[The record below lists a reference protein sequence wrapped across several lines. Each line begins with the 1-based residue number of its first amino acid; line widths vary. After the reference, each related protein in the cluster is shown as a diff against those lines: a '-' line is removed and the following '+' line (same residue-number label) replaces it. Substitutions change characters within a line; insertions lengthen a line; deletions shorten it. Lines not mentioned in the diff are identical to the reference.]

1 MKKKFFIS
9 SKWLDQFER
18 NFRKRRNLILNV
30 SKKRYFTI
38 SHHNIDFWK
47 KDRSGKGRG
56 RLNWSHPLHRE
67 ALLKSVE
74 LFTWHFKLSFL
85 FLNNKNELPFW
96 YRVWNGLFVILI
108 YYQHSVITML
118 SKNTKYTSE
127 TLNQNQLQTEQF
139 VDTMHTVIS
148 WNING
153 HLDISFL

>member
-9 SKWLDQFER
+9 SKWLDQLER

-38 SHHNIDFWK
+38 SHHNTDFWK
-47 KDRSGKGRG
+47 KD
-56 RLNWSHPLHRE
+56 
-67 ALLKSVE
+67 
-74 LFTWHFKLSFL
+74 FKLSFL